1 MKKRT
6 VNVYKVIMLMIVCI
20 MITFILTTVFIYNV
34 LKGNIVTN
42 EVITSSQK
50 DTSLIQTIN
59 YFQKI
64 IDSEYIGEEVDKETL
79 INGAIKGYIEALGD
93 PYSEYYTAEEMEEIM
108 AETTGNYVGIGTY
121 IGADLINNV
130 MYLWPMEDSPAARAG
145 VQDDDILLKVNGV
158 EYQASEM
165 DTAVAAMK
173 DGEVGEEVTLQ
184 IKRGEEIK
192 DIVVKKENV
201 VLKHVTAEMLD
212 EEIGLITID
221 SFDGDTSAELK
232 AKYEELKGK
241 GLKKLIIDIR
251 DNGGGIVDEAV
262 EIADFFLE
270 KDKTILI
277 ETNKNGKEEILKSE
291 NDPMIKE
298 PVVILMNGASASAS
312 EIFAAALKENDR
324 ATLVGTNTYGKGQ
337 IQTLRAF
344 SNGTG
349 MKLTTEE
356 FLTPNRNKIHE
367 IGIKPDIEENLN
379 EEAALK
385 ITLEHEE
392 DNQLQK
398 AIEEV
403 KKK

>member
-1 MKKRT
+1 MKKRS
-6 VNVYKVIMLMIVCI
+6 VNLYKVIMLMLVCI
-20 MITFILTTVFIYNV
+20 MVTFILTTVFIYNV
-34 LKGNIVTN
+34 LKGNIVTS
-42 EVITSSQK
+42 EVITSSQN

-108 AETTGNYVGIGTY
+108 TETTGNYIGVGTY
-121 IGADLINNV
+121 IGADLINNI
-130 MYLWPMEDSPAARAG
+130 MYLWPMEDSPAERAG
-145 VQDDDILLKVNGV
+145 IQNDDILLKVNGV

-165 DTAVAAMK
+165 DTAVEAMK
-173 DGEVGEEVTLQ
+173 NGEVGEEVTLQ

-192 DIVVKKENV
+192 DIVVKTEEIT
-201 VLKHVTAEMLD
+201 LKHVSAEMLD
-212 EEIGLITID
+212 GEIGLITID

-270 KDKTILI
+270 KNKTILI
-277 ETNKNGKEEILKSE
+277 ETDKNGKEEVLKSK
-291 NDPMIKE
+291 NDPIITE
-298 PVVILMNGASASAS
+298 PVVVLMNSGSASAA

-324 ATLVGTNTYGKGQ
+324 ATLVGTTTYGKGQ

-367 IGIKPDIEENLN
+367 VGIKPDIEETLN

-385 ITLEHEE
+385 LTIEKEE

-398 AIEEV
+398 AIEEI